1 MVINNDDDDVDDD
14 DDDEHDDDDRD
25 DDGCRKMNVQ
35 VPKRQLPLST
45 RPLCRC
51 QTNKGISQHQR
62 HIAICR
68 DIGTNDFISFPS
80 TQNFT

>member
-14 DDDEHDDDDRD
+14 DDDENDDDDRD

-51 QTNKGISQHQR
+51 QTNKRISQHQC
-62 HIAICR
+62 HTTICQ
-68 DIGTNDFISFPS
+68 DL
-80 TQNFT
+80 